1 MTDWIDV
8 SDSGRVS
15 AVAYDAEEERILV
28 HFKDTELLW
37 QYRGCPPFIWD
48 EFMDPSTSKGLFIH
62 ERLNHHDHGPYT
74 E

>member
-1 MTDWIDV
+1 MIDWIDV
-8 SDSGRVS
+8 SDSERVS

-28 HFKDTELLW
+28 QFKDSEVLY

-48 EFMDPSTSKGLFIH
+48 EFMDARTSKGKFIH
-62 ERLNHHDHGPYT
+62 ERLNQHDHGPYA